1 MNLLT
6 RLTQIPLEELRD
18 FDREMFLAAGLSP
31 ARVGE
36 LALVHSAYFGHGA
49 SKQTTAAAHE
59 ARLTVDLLAQIERSI
74 GHVKRKG
81 ERDGYRFRLIQVAVD
96 KASTC
101 AALARYAKTIVPQ
114 KPKTR
119 TKSARFIAPVN
130 GIGGVVI
137 MGDEH
142 VMADLEAYTRT
153 GINPDLPAGPQ
164 MAEAFEKLMRSR
176 EGVPAAA
183 PRPLILVPAP
193 HLSTIIHGHG
203 DDIILGLTDGTTMTG
218 AEFVNNYLCNEKYGL
233 EAALFHPTEGP
244 VNHYR
249 ERRLASA
256 KQRVLAKATQ
266 PICTN
271 PDCRMPADH
280 CEIHH
285 VEPWRYGGETNMNNL
300 AVLCSYHNRVNDD
313 DPDKHQRGRIAIRQG
328 RPIWVSPT
336 GYARSNKRHPYGAME
351 SLYPELIH
359 A

>member
-1 MNLLT
+1 MNLLA
-6 RLTQIPLEELRD
+6 RLTQIPLEELRE
-18 FDREMFLAAGLSP
+18 FDRALFLAAGLSP
-31 ARVGE
+31 SRVGE
-36 LALVHSAYFGHGA
+36 LALVHSAYFGKGA
-49 SKQTTAAAHE
+49 SKQTTAAARE
-59 ARLTVDLLAQIERSI
+59 AGLTVDLLAQIERCISHI
-74 GHVKRKG
+74 KRAG
-81 ERDGYRFRLIQVAVD
+81 ERDGYRFRLIQAAVD

-101 AALARYAKTIVPQ
+101 VALARYAKKIVPQ
-114 KPKTR
+114 KTKTR
-119 TKSARFIAPVN
+119 TKGARFTAPVD
-130 GIGGVVI
+130 GLGSVI
-137 MGDEH
+137 ITGDEH
-142 VMADLEAYTRT
+142 VIADLEANLRA
-153 GINPDLPAGPQ
+153 GINHDLPVGPQ
-164 MAEAFEKLMRSR
+164 MAEAFEKLMRSG

-193 HLSTIIHGHG
+193 HLSAITHGHG
-203 DDIILGLTDGTTMTG
+203 DDIILGLTNGTTMTG
-218 AEFVNNYLCNEKYGL
+218 AEFVNNYLCNEEYGL

-249 ERRLASA
+249 ERRLASK

-271 PDCRMPADH
+271 PDCRMPADY
-280 CEIHH
+280 CELHH

-300 AVLCSYHNRVNDD
+300 AVVCSYHNRVNDD
-313 DPDKHQRGRIAIRQG
+313 DPDKPQRGRIAIRKG